1 MKKDGEE
8 NREKKSG
15 EIERREMQ
23 KQEEKK
29 RRIRDKIGEKGAKE
43 MWQRLKDEERRERKR
58 CGKD

>member
-8 NREKKSG
+8 KREKKSG

-29 RRIRDKIGEKGAKE
+29 EEFETK
-43 MWQRLKDEERRERKR
+43 LERRERKR